1 MTNVLEFSMNDP
13 SIGLIVRSTRNGPE
27 LELTNMFLAQY
38 KGRLSTLK
46 RHYAL
51 FYEPLLPTGFPDIIV
66 VSYNP
71 KNFKSWNSERSN
83 LTILDLKVL
92 HHLYFVQG
100 SSSENIENQLG
111 IDSTTLFRV
120 LERLLDSAMIRRTK
134 KRWIPRSLRSR
145 YAATNIQAI
154 EAKVSDWQGVFR
166 QASMNRWF
174 ASESCVLSPVQSPSS
189 KVMNR
194 AIKLGVGI
202 YSLTTGSPVKT
213 VQKPVRG
220 CLPSSYASWMLNEW
234 IGRRLFQLG
243 GMC

>member
-27 LELTNMFLAQY
+27 LELTNMFLSQY
-38 KGRLSTLK
+38 KERLSTLK

-51 FYEPLLPTGFPDIIV
+51 FCEPLLPTGYPDVIV

-71 KNFKSWNSERSN
+71 KYFESWNYERSN
-83 LTILDLKVL
+83 LTIIDLKVL

-100 SSSENIENQLG
+100 SSSDDIENYLG

-120 LERLLDSAMIRRTK
+120 LERLLDSSMIRRTK
-134 KRWIPRSLRSR
+134 KRWIPRSLKSG
-145 YAATNIQAI
+145 YGVTNIQAI
-154 EAKVSDWQGVFR
+154 EAKVSDWHGAFQ
-166 QASMNRWF
+166 QASINRWF

-189 KVMNR
+189 KVMNK
-194 AIKLGVGI
+194 AKKIGVGI
-202 YSLTTGSPVKT
+202 YSLSTGTPVRT
-213 VQKPVRG
+213 VQKPIRG

-234 IGRRLFQLG
+234 IGRRLFQTG